1 MEFKVSLLFL
11 CYSSDH
17 SKTRYLEFNN
27 DPLHVVEIRT
37 KISFMRR
44 NLWVCG
50 PLFGVKK
57 SFTDLTKDPIN
68 YCTLISAHPVCYSWK
83 NYLLFWEKEISLWCS
98 FHYSVNF
105 SHIKRLLK
113 KKLLGIK
120 IIYRQSLQ
128 RCAFL
133 TWTI

>member
-50 PLFGVKK
+50 PRFGVKK
-57 SFTDLTKDPIN
+57 SFFLFLN
-68 YCTLISAHPVCYSWK
+68 YCTLISADPVCYSWK

-105 SHIKRLLK
+105 SHIKRLSKKK

-128 RCAFL
+128 RFAFL